1 MKTMLLAVW
10 GYRYFILS
18 SIVTEFRTRF
28 ARSRLGGLWM
38 ILNPLAQVT
47 IYAVALSAVLAA
59 KLPGVS
65 GPYAYALYLLAG
77 MSGWSLFTEV
87 MSRSLTVFVD
97 NGNLL
102 KKISFP
108 KLTLPLIVVGSA
120 VISNLLLLG
129 AVLVVFALL
138 GQTPGSSIAWIPLL
152 MLITLSLAVGMG
164 MILGVLNVFMRDVAQ
179 IVPVTI
185 QFWFWLTPVVYTI
198 QMVPERYTGWLMLN
212 PMSGVV
218 LAYQSVLVT
227 QTSPNIATLVYPTL
241 FGMVSMIIALIM
253 YKGANSEMA
262 DVL

>member
-10 GYRYFILS
+10 AYRYFILS
-18 SIVTEFRTRF
+18 SILTEFRTRF

-138 GQTPGSSIAWIPLL
+138 GQMPGSSIAWIPLL
-152 MLITLSLAVGMG
+152 ILITLSLAVGMG
-164 MILGVLNVFMRDVAQ
+164 MIVGVLNVFMRDVAQ

-198 QMVPERYTGWLMLN
+198 QMVPERYIKWLMLN

-227 QTSPNIATLVYPTL
+227 HTSPKIETLLYPVL
-241 FGMVSMIIALIM
+241 FGGTSLIIALIM

>member
-18 SIVTEFRTRF
+18 SILTEFRTRF

-138 GQTPGSSIAWIPLL
+138 GQMPGSSIAWIPLL

-164 MILGVLNVFMRDVAQ
+164 MIVGVLNVFMRDVAQ

-198 QMVPERYTGWLMLN
+198 QMVPERYIKWLMLN

-227 QTSPNIATLVYPTL
+227 HTSPKIETLLYPVL
-241 FGMVSMIIALIM
+241 FGGASLIIALIM

>member
-1 MKTMLLAVW
+1 MLLAVW

-18 SIVTEFRTRF
+18 SILTEFRTRF
-28 ARSRLGGLWM
+28 ARSRLGGVWM
-38 ILNPLAQVT
+38 VLHPLAQVS

-65 GPYAYALYLLAG
+65 GPYAYALYLMAG
-77 MSGWSLFTEV
+77 MAGWSLFTEV

-120 VISNLLLLG
+120 VISNGLLLG
-129 AVLVVFALL
+129 AVFLVFALL
-138 GQTPGSSIAWIPLL
+138 GQMPGMSVVWIPLL
-152 MLITLSLAVGMG
+152 MLITLCVAVGLG

-179 IVPVTI
+179 IVPVII
-185 QFWFWLTPVVYTI
+185 QFWFWLTPVVYTV
-198 QMVPERYTGWLMLN
+198 QMIPPKYLPYLMLN

-218 LAYQSVLVT
+218 IAYQNVLVT
-227 QTSPNIATLVYPTL
+227 HTAPDMGTLLYPTV
-241 FGMVSMIIALIM
+241 FGMVSLVIALIM
-253 YKGANSEMA
+253 YRGANGEMA